1 MKLPLYDGSP
11 QNKMTSYSWT
21 SSPWT
26 SSPWTSSLVTSSP
39 WTSSSVTSSSGT
51 SSSTWG
57 GVDYDVL
64 CKGVIK
70 YYSFNL
76 CDLSGLATVPHAVGK
91 LYLQIVATTCDLE
104 TQSGKRIGGLYIGKT
119 FVRRKKRIPFN
130 PMDPNTF
137 TKSGISSR
145 WGKHK
150 ATYHGMVVLGVIT
163 REIAA
168 TMGFE
173 DDPEGTLG
181 WLSKQEKCVLE
192 IEKWLQYRFRDDG
205 RFPHGTHRPG
215 RTTEGRAIGYVI
227 YLCFSYLDERRA

>member
-1 MKLPLYDGSP
+1 MKLTLYDGSP
-11 QNKMTSYSWT
+11 QNKMAIASYSWM
-21 SSPWT
+21 
-26 SSPWTSSLVTSSP
+26 
-39 WTSSSVTSSSGT
+39 SSSGT

-57 GVDYDVL
+57 GADYDEL
-64 CKGVIK
+64 CKGVVK

-76 CDLSGLATVPHAVGK
+76 CDLSGLVKVPDAIHT
-91 LYLQIVATTCDLE
+91 LYCRIVATTTDLE

-119 FVRRKKRIPFN
+119 FVHRKKRRSFN
-130 PMDPNTF
+130 PMDPDTF

-150 ATYHGMVVLGVIT
+150 TKDYGRDGMVVLGVIT

-168 TMGFE
+168 TLGFE

-181 WLSKQEKCVLE
+181 WLSKQEKSVLE
-192 IEKWLQYRFRDDG
+192 IEKRLQYHFRDDG
-205 RFPHGTHRPG
+205 RFPHGAYHPG

-227 YLCFSYLDERRA
+227 YLCFSYLDMRRP

>member
-11 QNKMTSYSWT
+11 QNKMDSYSRI
-21 SSPWT
+21 
-26 SSPWTSSLVTSSP
+26 
-39 WTSSSVTSSSGT
+39 SSSRT

-57 GVDYDVL
+57 GADYDEL
-64 CKGVIK
+64 CKGVIN

-76 CDLSGLATVPHAVGK
+76 CDLHGHVSVSDAVHT
-91 LYLQIVATTCDLE
+91 LYCQIDAITTDLE
-104 TQSGKRIGGLYIGKT
+104 TQSGNRIGRLYIGKT
-119 FVRRKKRIPFN
+119 FVHRKKRIPFN

-168 TMGFE
+168 TLGFE
-173 DDPEGTLG
+173 DGPEGIRK
-181 WLSKQEKCVLE
+181 WRSKQEKCVLE
-192 IEKWLQYRFRDDG
+192 IEKWLQHCFRDDG
-205 RFPHGTHRPG
+205 RFSHGAYHAGNR
-215 RTTEGRAIGYVI
+215 TEGGAVGYVI